1 MKISSTLSFS
11 QGLPTPIIRSYHKDN
26 EYITLSLS
34 PHEITEAELP
44 AFMES
49 AWDSMMPDLNSAF
62 NSFLSSQP
70 SPTASSDSASLS
82 QPSSAAPS
90 GGVPTPTP
98 EVPLFAHT
106 SISIINPHSHLTL
119 SDILHI
125 IYLNAIDITTPELA
139 ALADTYAITD
149 YDTLVPILIRARY
162 TADDEFAIQRKA
174 ILGDLSEFTPY
185 NEYVESCKSLALSV
199 FP

>member
-1 MKISSTLSFS
+1 MQITTALSFS

-34 PHEITEAELP
+34 THPITQAEIPAFQTEA
-44 AFMES
+44 
-49 AWDSMMPDLNSAF
+49 WDALN
-62 NSFLSSQP
+62 
-70 SPTASSDSASLS
+70 
-82 QPSSAAPS
+82 S
-90 GGVPTPTP
+90 GGVPTPSP
-98 EVPLFAHT
+98 EDAPLLAHT
-106 SISIINPHSHLTL
+106 AISIINPHSHLTL
-119 SDILHI
+119 SNILHI
-125 IYLNAIDITTPELA
+125 IYLNAIDLTTPELA

-185 NEYVESCKSLALSV
+185 NEYVESCKSLAHSV

>member
-34 PHEITEAELP
+34 PREATEEEIRTYASELAEFGSIVGSV
-44 AFMES
+44 A
-49 AWDSMMPDLNSAF
+49 
-62 NSFLSSQP
+62 SSQP
-70 SPTASSDSASLS
+70 SSD
-82 QPSSAAPS
+82 APS
-90 GGVPTPTP
+90 GGVPTPSP
-98 EVPLFAHT
+98 EDASLLSHT

-185 NEYVESCKSLALSV
+185 NEYVESCKSLAHSV